1 MENPEQILINLQHS
15 ALSLVKQNGGH
26 CYHGSVL
33 KVEYTGGIPDR
44 RNPYNYFEPVGG
56 SYWSEITKDQAID
69 ILRIY

>member
-1 MENPEQILINLQHS
+1 MNNPEQILRNLEAS
-15 ALSLVKQNGGH
+15 ALSLVDDNGGH

-44 RNPYNYFEPVGG
+44 RNPFKYFEPVGG
-56 SYWSEITKDQAID
+56 SYWREITKNQAID